1 MRGARSAGGLCEAVE
16 AAEDMELV
24 AARRRR
30 TTTSTTLVTGGA
42 EAVVDFTHP
51 DVVMDNL
58 EFCIDHGIHAV
69 VGTTGFDD
77 DRLDQ
82 VRGWLADSP
91 ATGVLVAPNFSI
103 GAILMMRFA
112 AEAAPFYESVEI
124 VELHHPDKA
133 DAPSGT
139 ARRTA
144 ELVAAA
150 RREAGLGP
158 VPDATS
164 TGLDGARGADVDGI
178 HVHGLRVRGLVAHQ
192 EVVLGGLGETL
203 TIRHDSLDR
212 VSFMPGVLA
221 GAARGSATS
230 PGSRSGWSTSSTWTE
245 PDGGSCRLRGRS
257 HCRFVQRTDCGLPH
271 RIAAGRGCRRAPSQ
285 ALTPR

>member
-1 MRGARSAGGLCEAVE
+1 VSETIRVGVLGALGKVGSEVCKAVE
-16 AAEDMELV
+16 EAPDTELV
-24 AARRRR
+24 AAVDADDELDL
-30 TTTSTTLVTGGA
+30 LVESGA

-69 VGTTGFDD
+69 VGTTGFDE
-77 DRLDQ
+77 DRLQ
-82 VRGWLADSP
+82 TLRGWLESAP
-91 ATGVLVAPNFSI
+91 RTGVLIAPNFSI
-103 GAILMMRFA
+103 GALLMMRFA
-112 AEAAPFYESVEI
+112 AQAAPFYESVEV

-144 ELVAAA
+144 ELIAAA

-164 TGLDGARGADVDGI
+164 SGLDGARGADVDGI
-178 HVHGLRVRGLVAHQ
+178 RVHGLRIRGLVAHQ
-192 EVVLGGLGETL
+192 EVILGGLGETL

-212 VSFMPGVLA
+212 ASFTPGVLA
-221 GAARGSATS
+221 GLRAIRSR
-230 PGSRSGWSTSSTWTE
+230 PGLT
-245 PDGGSCRLRGRS
+245 
-257 HCRFVQRTDCGLPH
+257 VGLEH
-271 RIAAGRGCRRAPSQ
+271 V
-285 ALTPR
+285 LDLD